1 MGEFQLDFSGI
12 GVAKAGTTWI
22 ARCLAEHPSVC
33 MALSK
38 ETNFFLRKHIASS
51 LPRAHYYSTAHYE
64 EGFEWYKRK
73 FSHHQPGQL
82 YGEFSN
88 AYLADSESAAL
99 LHAHNPRLKLLCSF
113 RN

>member
-73 FSHHQPGQL
+73 FARHQPGKRNA
-82 YGEFSN
+82 EFSN
-88 AYLADSESAAL
+88 PYLPDWEPAPL
-99 LHAHNPRLKLLCSF
+99 IHPTHP
-113 RN
+113 